1 MIGGNY
7 LYGKMFSPFH
17 ASVSSILASKKG
29 YSKLLSISHAT
40 KLLSQPVQLQT
51 FIHFQK
57 NYKKYKKH
65 LWLEKYILCEEYK
78 GVVGI
83 RITNIK
89 EM

>member
-1 MIGGNY
+1 MIGGYY
-7 LYGKMFSPFH
+7 LYEKRFSPCPT
-17 ASVSSILASKKG
+17 SISSILTSKNA
-29 YSKLLSISHAT
+29 YSKLLSISHAP

-78 GVVGI
+78 GIVGI